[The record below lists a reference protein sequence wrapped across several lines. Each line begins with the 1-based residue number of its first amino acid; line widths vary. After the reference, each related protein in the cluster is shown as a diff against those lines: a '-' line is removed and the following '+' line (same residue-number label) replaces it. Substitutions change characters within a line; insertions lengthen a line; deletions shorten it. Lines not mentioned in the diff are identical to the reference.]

1 MAMSQIV
8 SHSQCA
14 LSKKRIME
22 LASEIDAFSYDY
34 DPYGYADMVDNKE
47 SNILGIA
54 ESLESGAEAEINYLN
69 EVVNDWQDDNDPVV
83 AWAPKLAKKLL
94 GRIDEVLNTM
104 KEVQTA

>member
-14 LSKKRIME
+14 LSKRIME

-34 DPYGYADMVDNKE
+34 DPYGYTDMVDDKE

-69 EVVNDWQDDNDPVV
+69 EVVNDWQDDNDPVI
-83 AWAPKLAKKLL
+83 AWAPKLAKMLL